1 MKRYLYGLSVHGIQ
15 SYIFSSNKL
24 REIAGASELVENICT
39 EFFKS
44 KVSNFQPNNLLMG
57 AAGKVK
63 YIFDSER
70 DCNEVVRNMPYW
82 ISQFAPGISSSQAVE
97 IFEDNELVS
106 AMDVLE
112 GKLQIQRN
120 VGNVQSR
127 LGFIGVLNSR
137 RTGLAAIQY
146 DERKDDFLDIETKR
160 KLEAVSM
167 VNFQKM
173 TKENIPASR
182 TPFELSE
189 LKDSKSWIAVIHA
202 DGNGL
207 GQILQNLGASLG
219 DLKQI
224 DKVKSGYKQ
233 FSLAIEEATVGAV
246 STAYA
251 IMKDKWKE
259 NEIIPIR
266 PILIGGDDVT
276 VIIRADLALEFTHLF
291 LCEFEKESARTLAFL
306 KDYNVKNFS
315 DGISACAGIAYV
327 KHNYPFHYAVELADE
342 LCREAKNFVKSSVPL
357 NGNVSRSALSFFK
370 VQDSFVDPIE
380 ELRKR
385 TMTKANVVDYRFGPY
400 LVHRTDTFPS
410 SEDLLNQLSNLN
422 SLTKAN
428 EKKIS
433 LGKLRE
439 VISKSYES
447 KDHAIFLLK
456 RMKQMNWGLYDD
468 LNLDDIIVKMEN
480 NEKLPLLDLMNLYG
494 FQYKTSNE

>member
-1 MKRYLYGLSVHGIQ
+1 MKRYLYGLSIHGIQ

-24 REIAGASELVENICT
+24 REIAGASELVEKICT
-39 EFFKS
+39 DFFKD
-44 KVSNFQPNNLLMG
+44 KVQNYNSENLLMG

-63 YIFDSER
+63 YIFDDEVDCSEI
-70 DCNEVVRNMPYW
+70 VRNMPYW
-82 ISQFAPGISSSQAVE
+82 LSIFAPGISISQAVE
-97 IFEDNELVS
+97 IFEERDLVK
-106 AMDVLE
+106 AMDTLE
-112 GKLQIQRN
+112 RKLQIQRN
-120 VGNVQSR
+120 IGGTQSR
-127 LGFIGVLNSR
+127 LGYTGVLNSR
-137 RTGLAAIQY
+137 RTGLAAIQF
-146 DERKDDFLDIETKR
+146 DDRKGDFLDLETMR

-167 VNFQKM
+167 VNFKKM
-173 TKENIPASR
+173 TKESIAVSR
-182 TPFELSE
+182 IPFELSD
-189 LKDSKSWIAVIHA
+189 LKDKKSWIAVIHA

-207 GQILQNLGASLG
+207 GQLLQNLGATLCDSI
-219 DLKQI
+219 QFQ
-224 DKVKSGYKQ
+224 KVKSGYKQ
-233 FSLAIEEATVGAV
+233 FSLAIEEATVGAIR
-246 STAYA
+246 SAYDL
-251 IMKDKWKE
+251 MKHNWSED
-259 NEIIPIR
+259 EIIPIR

-276 VIIRADLALEFTHLF
+276 VIIRADLAVEFTHLF
-291 LCEFEKESARTLAFL
+291 LSEFERASAKTLAFL
-306 KDYNVKNFS
+306 EDYGVTDFKN
-315 DGISACAGIAYV
+315 GISACAGIAYV

-342 LCREAKNFVKSSVPL
+342 LCREAKNYVKSSVPL
-357 NGNVSRSALSFFK
+357 NGTVPRSALSFFK
-370 VQDSFVDPIE
+370 VQDSFVDSID

-385 TMTKANVVDYRFGPY
+385 TMTKTEVVDYRFGPY